1 MLVYVWLTNPKMP
14 LSLSPLI
21 EFADVQK
28 RLLMVKPG
36 LEREVIKK
44 ERQGEPTNLSLNLNL
59 DLTLRQGLLKTLDPG
74 LLDLDPDDL
83 LDEDVLD

>member
-1 MLVYVWLTNPKMP
+1 MP

-21 EFADVQK
+21 EFAGVQK

-36 LEREVIKK
+36 LEREVIKE
-44 ERQGEPTNLSLNLNL
+44 ERLGEPTNLSLNLNL